1 MKKLIISFVLVLT
14 VASLSL
20 AQTSK
25 EEAFK
30 PSGKVFG
37 KIFVNYHYNFQN
49 GSTQRNTFELQRTY
63 LGYKYALSEKISVKV
78 TFDAARRSAASS
90 YTTFLKHAQ
99 LDWRVADKV
108 KLSIGLIGL
117 KQFDT
122 QEKIWGHR
130 YLFKSFQDEFK
141 LGSSADLGVNSEIKI
156 AKKLKVNLFVLN
168 GEGYTNRQDENGRI
182 KAGGNIIYTPVEGL
196 TLKGYFDIYG
206 GDFTRADG
214 TVTDTV
220 SVKTFNVFA
229 GYSAKKFRIGA
240 EYTAQLDGKKFNQQ
254 AADHDIFG
262 ISAFAIYNINKKFE
276 LFVDYLDIRS
286 NVLEG
291 DDRPWDYERDGEVI
305 IGGIQYVPVKGIK
318 MALNYRNYLHDN
330 TDLDGSHDVLI
341 PNSSELYLNVLYQF

>member
-1 MKKLIISFVLVLT
+1 MKKIMISLILFSIAINT
-14 VASLSL
+14 NY
-20 AQTSK
+20 AQEVK
-25 EEAFK
+25 NEFK

-37 KIFVNYHYNFQN
+37 KIFVNYHYDFED
-49 GSTQRNTFELQRTY
+49 GSTQRNTFELQRAY

-78 TFDAARRSAASS
+78 TFDAARKSAASS

-99 LDWRVADKV
+99 LDWQVVDKV

-141 LGSSADLGVNSEIKI
+141 LGSSADLGVNAEIKI
-156 AKKLKVNLFVLN
+156 AKKLKANLFVLN
-168 GEGYTNRQDENGRI
+168 GEGYTNRQDENGRM

-206 GDFTRADG
+206 GDFMRDNG
-214 TVTDTV
+214 TVADTV

-240 EYTAQLDGKKFNQQ
+240 EYTAQFDGKKFNQQ

-305 IGGIQYVPVKGIK
+305 IGGIQYAPVKGIK

-330 TDLDGSHDVLI
+330 AGLDGSHDVLI
-341 PNSSELYLNVLYQF
+341 PNGSELYLNVLYQF